1 MMLLTAQTQFG
12 DDMVSKTIES
22 ELNKQSDI
30 FISQLTDGDVEIE
43 DPYSEEQQK
52 LVSHEVIVG
61 KTQEKKL

>member
-1 MMLLTAQTQFG
+1 
-12 DDMVSKTIES
+12 
-22 ELNKQSDI
+22 
-30 FISQLTDGDVEIE
+30 LTDGDVEIE